1 MSTPLADMTIQP
13 YGPEKR
19 PLTREEMDEL
29 LPQVPQWTIVESADV
44 PWLERRF
51 RFPNFVRALTFTN
64 AVGALAE
71 AINHHPAIL
80 TEWGAVT
87 VRWWTHAVK
96 GIHLNDFIAAAK
108 TDRLFAEQFEKSR
121 S

>member
-1 MSTPLADMTIQP
+1 MASDLAAMTTQP
-13 YGPEKR
+13 YGPDKR
-19 PLTREEMDEL
+19 SLTRAEMSKL
-29 LPQVPQWTIVESADV
+29 QKQVPGWTIVETGDV

-51 RFPNFVRALTFTN
+51 RFANFAQALAFTQ

-71 AINHHPAIL
+71 AINHHPLLI

-96 GIHLNDFIAAAK
+96 GLHINDFIAAAK
-108 TDRLFAEQFEKSR
+108 TDRLFAEQFAGP
-121 S
+121 

>member
-1 MSTPLADMTIQP
+1 MVSDLADMPIQP
-13 YGPEKR
+13 YGPDKR
-19 PLTREEMDEL
+19 PLTRAEMSEL
-29 LPQVPQWTIVESADV
+29 QPQVPQWTIVESGDV

-51 RFPNFVRALTFTN
+51 RFADFAQALAFTQ

-71 AINHHPAIL
+71 AINHHPQLI

-96 GIHLNDFIAAAK
+96 GLHINDFIAAAK
-108 TDRLFAEQFEKSR
+108 TDRLFAGHSAGQ
-121 S
+121 